1 MLELSNGTYSL
12 SFAIYLFLG
21 IVIRFVPD
29 VFPQFQRQNPGGSY
43 PIANFNLP
51 FEVTEQ
57 NWPRV
62 RRVGSGIFFAFF
74 VVGLASVFLYDGW
87 LYDIVP
93 WKYSEMAGWIFC
105 ACICVFLIGTALATK
120 KKKG

>member
-62 RRVGSGIFFAFF
+62 RRVGSGIFFAFLWSVWQVCSSTTAGCMTSSRGNTAKWRAGF
-74 VVGLASVFLYDGW
+74 SAPVSASF
-87 LYDIVP
+87 
-93 WKYSEMAGWIFC
+93 
-105 ACICVFLIGTALATK
+105 
-120 KKKG
+120 